1 MVKRGKKSFKD
12 QHLELS
18 KKIESA
24 LKSAKNILRNDAFS
38 VPGKIDDRSL
48 FSIRLSH

>member
-1 MVKRGKKSFKD
+1 MQGERKSERWLREEKRASND

-38 VPGKIDDRSL
+38 VPGKNR
-48 FSIRLSH
+48 